1 MKSNLDVLGLR
12 FSWRNIGELAKLNPK
27 DIEKV
32 IQMKEN
38 LDILGVEV
46 YS

>member
-1 MKSNLDVLGLR
+1 MKGNLDTLGVR

-32 IQMKEN
+32 IEMKEN

-46 YS
+46 YI